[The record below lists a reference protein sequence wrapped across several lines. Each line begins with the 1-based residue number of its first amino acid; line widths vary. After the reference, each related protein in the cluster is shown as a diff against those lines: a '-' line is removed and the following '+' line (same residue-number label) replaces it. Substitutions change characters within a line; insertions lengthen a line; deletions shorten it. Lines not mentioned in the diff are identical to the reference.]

1 MNTTQDAHFDHIS
14 QQFNVEL
21 DDIRTQLMSM
31 GSMIE
36 QQLNDAMQSLKKG
49 DSSFAYA
56 AIKMDEDINKLEM
69 SINDQCTRI
78 IARRQPAAS
87 DLRFIIAISKAITDL
102 ERTGDEVKRVASN
115 IVKLVEEGATE
126 ISASEIRNIAKL
138 VSGMISDSL
147 TAFARYDVELAYEV
161 VKRDEEVDEEY
172 KTAIRAL
179 VTRMMEEPR
188 SIATS
193 MNVIWI
199 LRSLE
204 RVGDHAE
211 NIAQHLVYLVK
222 GIDVSHATAEEMQA
236 TIEQ

>member
-1 MNTTQDAHFDHIS
+1 MNSTQDAHFDHIS

-21 DDIRTQLMSM
+21 DDIRTQLMNM
-31 GSMIE
+31 GGMIE
-36 QQLNDAMQSLKKG
+36 QQLQDAMQSLKKG
-49 DSSFAYA
+49 DSSSAYA
-56 AIKMDEDINKLEM
+56 AIKMDDDINKLEM
-69 SINDQCTRI
+69 SINDQCARI

-102 ERTGDEVKRVASN
+102 ERTGDEIKRVAAN
-115 IVKLVEEGATE
+115 IIKLVEEGATE
-126 ISASEIRNIAKL
+126 ISASEIRNIAKS

-147 TAFARYDVELAYEV
+147 TAFARYDVELAYAV

-172 KTAIRAL
+172 KTAMRAL

-236 TIEQ
+236 TIDK